1 MAQII
6 PFKKFNRS
14 KPYWGNYKHG
24 DLGAHIDYCESH
36 IEICEQVIADQ
47 NGNESSF
54 YVIIS
59 MHFVINVS
67 I

>member
-1 MAQII
+1 MAQI
-6 PFKKFNRS
+6 PRFKKFNRS
-14 KPYWGNYKHG
+14 KISWASYKPDG
-24 DLGAHIDYCESH
+24 LGTHIDYCESH

-47 NGNESSF
+47 NSNEPSF